1 MTLTLARTLGLV
13 FVGASL
19 LSACGMIGDM
29 TEAQKKSETVALALE
44 KETGVKPFVGW
55 NIHNGTLTNV
65 TVSFPMEGV
74 SKLTIG
80 ELDAKVRAAVTRSFE
95 KPPEQLVVSSFSKQ

>member
-1 MTLTLARTLGLV
+1 MTFANPLVLV
-13 FVGASL
+13 FVGVSL

-29 TEAQKKSETVALALE
+29 TEAQEKSETVALELE

-74 SKLTIG
+74 SKLTVG
-80 ELDAKVRAAVTRSFE
+80 ELDAKVRAVVTRSFE
-95 KPPEQLVVSSFSKQ
+95 KMPEQLVVSSFSKQ